1 MAKPVLMTWW
11 FPRQN
16 SKSRE
21 RAGSHL
27 TRRLIFAPCSC
38 YRRSLPRTS
47 QVAQVRPRVSPI
59 TKAGLRSHSTCQENF
74 RAQSRS
80 RTSPTLP
87 KRWEREPSSA
97 VWKGSYRKNLPKE
110 VPKRLPH
117 KNKNHQTLR
126 KKRNKVPKTKS
137 SRDCKNRSGSKH
149 DAVLFGIS
157 PFWEKESWV
166 NLDRSHTPPNPSS

>member
-1 MAKPVLMTWW
+1 MTWW

-16 SKSRE
+16 SRRRK
-21 RAGSHL
+21 RADSHL

-47 QVAQVRPRVSPI
+47 QVAQVRPRVSTI
-59 TKAGLRSHSTCQENF
+59 TKGGLRSHLTCQENF

-137 SRDCKNRSGSKH
+137 SGDCKNRS
-149 DAVLFGIS
+149 
-157 PFWEKESWV
+157 ESSV
-166 NLDRSHTPPNPSS
+166 VSHTTDSTKMCAQDFTKLRRRLTQVLMHKNSIKAER

>member
-1 MAKPVLMTWW
+1 MDLDLTGAGKDWNAI
-11 FPRQN
+11 QN
-16 SKSRE
+16 ALKGKGKTEVVNGALVDVNLAES
-21 RAGSHL
+21 
-27 TRRLIFAPCSC
+27 
-38 YRRSLPRTS
+38 
-47 QVAQVRPRVSPI
+47 AQVRSRVSPI
-59 TKAGLRSHSTCQENF
+59 TKAGLRSHLTCQENF

-87 KRWEREPSSA
+87 KPWEREPSSA

-137 SRDCKNRSGSKH
+137 SRDSKNRSGSKH

-157 PFWEKESWV
+157 PFWEKESRV